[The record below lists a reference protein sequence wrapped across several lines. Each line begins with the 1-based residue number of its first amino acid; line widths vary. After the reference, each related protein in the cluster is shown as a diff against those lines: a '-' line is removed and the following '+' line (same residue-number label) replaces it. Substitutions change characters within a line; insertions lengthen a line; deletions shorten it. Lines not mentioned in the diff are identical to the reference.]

1 MVDPAPYL
9 PCRGVSQESGLLVCS
24 GRPAYCWGGF
34 VPRIVHLSL
43 GFLIGHGGRQMITAP
58 IMIVCLRHGQSFIAL
73 RGKVV
78 WVPWQHGRPHLCAV
92 LEVLWYQHVLL
103 DMVYR
108 LRACSLNLAISR
120 VKKSLMFRTRNAVV
134 ICLSV

>member
-1 MVDPAPYL
+1 
-9 PCRGVSQESGLLVCS
+9 
-24 GRPAYCWGGF
+24 
-34 VPRIVHLSL
+34 
-43 GFLIGHGGRQMITAP
+43 MITAP
-58 IMIVCLRHGQSFIAL
+58 IRIVCLKHGQSFIAL

-103 DMVYR
+103 DMAYR
-108 LRACSLNLAISR
+108 LRACSLSFAHSR